1 MTKSLTKIE
10 IKHIKMKSE
19 YYKQYLNDA
28 KITAIQTP
36 RALEKD

>member
-10 IKHIKMKSE
+10 IKNIKMSE
-19 YYKQYLNDA
+19 YYKQYLSDT

-36 RALEKD
+36 MALEKD